1 MSADN
6 VAVDVNVIQSI
17 TDISTEVISVL
28 QTINEPI
35 ISAGAQGPQGIM
47 GPVGTASLTTLSDV
61 QTSGLVDGGLLIY
74 STQLGLWQISKTLEK
89 QTVDCGQ
96 Y

>member
-6 VAVDVNVIQSI
+6 VAVDVNVIRSI

-35 ISAGAQGPQGIM
+35 ISAGAQGPQGIQ
-47 GPVGTASLTTLSDV
+47 GPIGAASVGTLSDV
-61 QTSGLVDGGLLIY
+61 NISGLVDGGLLVY
-74 STQLGLWQISKTLEK
+74 STQLGLWEVTKTLQK
-89 QTVDCGQ
+89 QTLECGQ

>member
-17 TDISTEVISVL
+17 IDINTEVISLVE
-28 QTINEPI
+28 TINEPI
-35 ISAGAQGPQGIM
+35 ISAGAQGPQGIQ
-47 GPVGTASLTTLSDV
+47 GPIGTSSLATLSDV
-61 QTSGLVDGGLLIY
+61 NTTGLVDGGLLIY
-74 STQLGLWQISKTLEK
+74 SQQLGLWEISKILQK